1 MAKLVYLSLPAHGH
15 LNPVLPLIRELVQRF
30 GHDVLVYSTP
40 EFELRITQC
49 GGQFRAYPANP
60 LTAVGLSQ
68 AVRDGN
74 MANMSRL
81 LLEASESLIPFAVGE
96 IRREAP
102 RAVVFDATAVW
113 AAVACRVLAV
123 RSVAT
128 IPFLILQDSDLVR
141 RRPRA
146 LLKALGFV
154 PALPG
159 IVRSR
164 RRLMKAYGSAMP
176 AKLFPALGEL
186 NIAFTSS
193 TLQPR
198 SPQIDESFRF
208 VGPSIDR
215 QRDQIEFPFAQLD
228 GRPVVYISLG
238 TIHDQAYDFY
248 RKCFEAFGDHPGQF
262 VLSVGTTTDQTRLA
276 SVPRNFIVRSHVPQL
291 QILER
296 CAVFVSHGGVN
307 SIHEALY
314 SGVPLVL
321 VPQQFEQLCNAVIVE
336 ERGAGLVIDGPALR
350 GKLRASELRD
360 SVQRL
365 LGDGAFRS
373 KAGELQRELRATGG
387 TAEAADAIDA
397 FIQRH

>member
-1 MAKLVYLSLPAHGH
+1 MARLVYLSLPAHGH
-15 LNPVLPLIRELVQRF
+15 LNPVLPLIRQLVQRF

-40 EFELRITQC
+40 EFELRITRC

-68 AVRDGN
+68 VVRDGN
-74 MANMSRL
+74 MANLSRL
-81 LLEASESLIPFAVGE
+81 LLEASESLIPFALGE
-96 IRREAP
+96 IGREMP
-102 RAVVFDATAVW
+102 HAVLFDAAAVW
-113 AAVACRVLAV
+113 AAVASRVLAV

-128 IPFLILQDSDLVR
+128 IPFLILQDRDLVK

-208 VGPSIDR
+208 VGPSIDQ
-215 QRDQIEFPFAQLD
+215 QRDQIEFPFAELD

-248 RKCFEAFGDHPGQF
+248 QKCFEAFGDHPAQF
-262 VLSVGTTTDQTRLA
+262 VLSVGTGTDQTRLE

-296 CAVFVSHGGVN
+296 STAFISHGGLN

-336 ERGAGLVIDGPALR
+336 DRGAGLVLDGPVLR
-350 GKLRASELRD
+350 GKLRASDLHDSLR
-360 SVQRL
+360 RL
-365 LGDGAFRS
+365 FENGSFRS
-373 KAGELQRELRATGG
+373 KVGELQRDLRATGG
-387 TAEAADAIDA
+387 TTEAADAINA
-397 FIQRH
+397 FVEGH